1 MQRRTKAI
9 VARMSFKKTATR
21 LGVTTAL
28 MAGSMELLRH
38 NAVGHETEVERRQ
51 WFQGWAK
58 DMVMPMFERAG
69 TNIVGLDNIPKNGPY
84 ILTPKHTYG
93 TDPFTAAHTAFMHDW
108 DLEPVVLAKHQIENW
123 PIVADL
129 IYGTAI
135 YVNRVPG
142 SNQTLESRDEEVFR
156 IMDKL
161 ATETVEVGGNK
172 GATIIHPE
180 GTRERRGV
188 LPVKKGPFIAAA
200 LMSQKTGAPV
210 AIVPIGIA
218 NNSPVRYLKGIISG
232 RFKQKI
238 EVTVGEAVWVD
249 HTILGLFYGIKDP
262 FTGEIW
268 RDKHPEIQ
276 QKMEELR
283 AKILETTNESR
294 ARCGMEPLA
303 FIDTPSNTR
312 RARRIGAKAL
322 QR

>member
-1 MQRRTKAI
+1 
-9 VARMSFKKTATR
+9 MSFKKAATG
-21 LGVTTAL
+21 LGVTSAL
-28 MAGSMELLRH
+28 VAGSLELLKH
-38 NAVGHETEVERRQ
+38 KSAKYETEVERRQ

-58 DMVMPMFERAG
+58 DMVIPLFERAG
-69 TNIVGLDNIPKNGPY
+69 TNIVGLENIPKNGPY
-84 ILTPKHTYG
+84 IFTPKHTYG
-93 TDPFTAAHTAFMHDW
+93 TDPFTAAHAGFMHDW
-108 DLEPVVLAKHQIENW
+108 DLEPVVLAKHQIEGW
-123 PIVADL
+123 PIVPDL

-135 YVNRVPG
+135 YINRVPG
-142 SNQTLESRDEEVFR
+142 GTQTAESRNEEIFR

-161 ATETVEVGGNK
+161 ATETVEVGGGK

-180 GTRERRGV
+180 GTRESRGV
-188 LPVKKGPFIAAA
+188 LPVKKGAFIAAS

-210 AIVPIGIA
+210 AIIPIGIA
-218 NNSPVRYLKGIISG
+218 NNSPFRYAKGIISG
-232 RFKQKI
+232 RSKKKI

-249 HTILGLFYGIKDP
+249 HTIIELFHGVKDP

-268 RDKHPEIQ
+268 LDKHPEIQ

-283 AKILETTNESR
+283 GKILNATNQSR
-294 ARCGMEPLA
+294 SRCGMEPLT

>member
-1 MQRRTKAI
+1 
-9 VARMSFKKTATR
+9 MSFKKATTR

-28 MAGSMELLRH
+28 MAGSLELLRH
-38 NAVGHETEVERRQ
+38 KATNHDTEVERRQ

-58 DMVMPMFERAG
+58 DMVMPVFQRAG
-69 TNIVGLDNIPKNGPY
+69 TNIVGLENIPKVGPY

-93 TDPFTAAHTAFMHDW
+93 TDPFTIAHMAFVNDW
-108 DLEPVVLAKHQIENW
+108 DLEPVVLTKHQIEGW
-123 PIVADL
+123 PVVADL

-142 SNQTLESRDEEVFR
+142 GNQTPESRDAEVFR

-161 ATETVEVGGNK
+161 ATETVEVGGGK

-188 LPVKKGPFIAAA
+188 LPVKKGAFIAAA

-210 AIVPIGIA
+210 GIVPIGLA
-218 NNSPVRYLKGIISG
+218 NNSPLRYLKGVVSG
-232 RFKQKI
+232 KCKEDI
-238 EVTVGEAVWVD
+238 EVTVGEVVWVD
-249 HTILGLFYGIKDP
+249 HTIIELFYSVKDLS
-262 FTGEIW
+262 TGEIW

-276 QKMEELR
+276 QKMQELR
-283 AKILETTNESR
+283 AKILDATNESR
-294 ARCGMEPLA
+294 SRCGMEPLTY
-303 FIDTPSNTR
+303 IDTPSNTR